1 MCPELIVDGENGYL
15 IEREAGQLG
24 DRMEQIAAT
33 DVADWRQSCRAG
45 VAHLTWAAAAEKY
58 VTLLSELSAQTEEA
72 A

>member
-1 MCPELIVDGENGYL
+1 
-15 IEREAGQLG
+15 
-24 DRMEQIAAT
+24 MEQIAAT